1 MTGRGKASEIGTYI
15 DKTLQSEL
23 SGNVIDLCPVG
34 ALTSKPYAFTAR
46 NWELRPT
53 ESIDVSDAL
62 GTNIRIDARGNEV
75 TTAAAETALQAIHYC
90 SVDMFCCHFW
100 TYISAIPASNAPGNE
115 LDIIAMLLNDFILR

>member
-1 MTGRGKASEIGTYI
+1 MLQSSVVSCASPAAAGVEDLGMTGRGKASEIGTYI
-15 DKTLQSEL
+15 DKTLNSEL

-62 GTNIRIDARGNEV
+62 GANIRVDARGAEV
-75 TTAAAETALQAIHYC
+75 RALC
-90 SVDMFCCHFW
+90 S
-100 TYISAIPASNAPGNE
+100 SANGQRMPWPCIT
-115 LDIIAMLLNDFILR
+115 LLLQPINQFTCW